1 MKRSA
6 TATLHR
12 TGRRALTWRPKVA
25 GVEPV
30 DIRSLISPLRYDVVV
45 RADFFRFLEES
56 LNSGIRRPEDL
67 ASAARSQPYFV
78 WFQRVAME
86 RFRPWVLS
94 DEALLHQQFTERVQS
109 SMNLW
114 SSFRQNGFD
123 LRHPV
128 TLRSAS
134 GARTAD
140 SGAVVERP
148 LHVGDGGHRLALLL
162 ASGEKELGPGMYR
175 VDPRP
180 LKGLIDNT
188 ALLLPT
194 IPMAVNEYVRFIADG
209 YAGADADSSFETS
222 GVEGLIDHVRQH
234 RPGLLVELELLLKV
248 HRVRPDSSA

>member
-6 TATLHR
+6 SATLHR

-30 DIRSLISPLRYDVVV
+30 NIRGLISPLRYDVVV
-45 RADFFRFLEES
+45 RADFFRFLEEC
-56 LNSGIRRPEDL
+56 LTSGIHRPEDM
-67 ASAARSQPYFV
+67 ASAARSHPYFV
-78 WFQRVAME
+78 WFDRVAME
-86 RFRPWVLS
+86 RFRPWVLA
-94 DEALLHQQFTERVQS
+94 DEDMLHQQFAERVHS

-114 SSFRQNGFD
+114 ASFRQNGFD

-140 SGAVVERP
+140 SGAVVDRR

-162 ASGEKELGPGMYR
+162 ASGAEALGPGMYR

-188 ALLLPT
+188 AVLLPAIPLT
-194 IPMAVNEYVRFIADG
+194 INEYVRFIADG
-209 YAGADADSSFETS
+209 YVGAEADASVETS
-222 GVEGLIDHVRQH
+222 SVEGLLDHVRQH
-234 RPGLLVELELLLKV
+234 RPGMLGELERLLDV
-248 HRVRPDSSA
+248 HRVLSAPSA